1 MTDYAEQIMK
11 DAMLASTQGLD
22 LETTGKA
29 KQAAVEAL
37 LKQAEALRLA
47 DYPPK
52 KFAEIARALAHTTK
66 MLDGLTRLEQFA
78 KGQADSRS
86 DFGSDWLKV
95 LTDEQLE
102 TVMRWVDENDR
113 REQEADVA
121 EP

>member
-11 DAMLASTQGLD
+11 NAMLASTQGLD

-66 MLDGLTRLEQFA
+66 MLSVIGLPFTGVVRFPGRIGLQ
-78 KGQADSRS
+78 
-86 DFGSDWLKV
+86 
-95 LTDEQLE
+95 
-102 TVMRWVDENDR
+102 DR
-113 REQEADVA
+113 RKRTG
-121 EP
+121 

>member
-78 KGQADSRS
+78 KGQADSRP
-86 DFGSDWLKV
+86 DLGKDWLQL
-95 LTDEQLE
+95 LTDEQLR